1 MSQWVSQWVSDKGKQ
16 WSDSGPIKIM
26 FTVPSLIPP
35 LHMDPMWL
43 YIKDYDKR
51 CEESHCCNR
60 KHFLLLALSKQHLY
74 HLRPS
79 LALGLA
85 PTRLCTQ
92 SYFLQRAWLINATPV
107 SVFSQNNITIPYH
120 NSESGNPEVQIKW
133 IWPENWLTEVLALL
147 LRNIA
152 QSHLLVTTWS
162 KETFLDW
169 QWVPIGFGK

>member
-1 MSQWVSQWVSDKGKQ
+1 MIFPVL
-16 WSDSGPIKIM
+16 
-26 FTVPSLIPP
+26 SLTPP

-43 YIKDYDKR
+43 YIKDYDKL
-51 CEESHCCNR
+51 CEESHHCNR

-107 SVFSQNNITIPYH
+107 SVFSQNYITIPYH

>member
-1 MSQWVSQWVSDKGKQ
+1 MSENGEIYTAGKN
-16 WSDSGPIKIM
+16 
-26 FTVPSLIPP
+26 FTLPP
-35 LHMDPMWL
+35 ALTAWTNSTSACTEPHTTLHMDPMWL

-92 SYFLQRAWLINATPV
+92 SHFLQRAWLINATPV

-152 QSHLLVTTWS
+152 QSHLS
-162 KETFLDW
+162 DNMK
-169 QWVPIGFGK
+169 